1 MAPVLLK
8 FNVPDINVI
17 DALSNSTI
25 NNPMFDRNRITDDD
39 IKMLE
44 KVLCYLKEQKGL
56 ADKLD
61 IGGDSKVD
69 SCGE

>member
-1 MAPVLLK
+1 
-8 FNVPDINVI
+8 
-17 DALSNSTI
+17 
-25 NNPMFDRNRITDDD
+25 MFDRNRITDDD